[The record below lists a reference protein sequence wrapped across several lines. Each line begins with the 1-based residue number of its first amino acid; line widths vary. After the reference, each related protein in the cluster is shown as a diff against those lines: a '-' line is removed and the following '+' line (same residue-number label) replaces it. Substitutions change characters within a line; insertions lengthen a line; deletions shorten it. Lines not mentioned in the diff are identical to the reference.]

1 MKPVLLFADR
11 LPPLIGGMEMH
22 AGAFIDHF
30 SGHPRWPLAG
40 VITRDR
46 DGEDCLLQGDRARR
60 FDLPDLPGLLGTA
73 PAIVFFNSGRWI
85 EDLPQLRDIFPR
97 ARFVYRTGGN
107 EILKAPLVRQN
118 LESHVARQRWWV
130 ARLNA
135 TLDQLITNSAYTEK
149 RLEDLGLPP
158 SLFARCVGGVDA
170 EELMRARPQAQPRS
184 ARRPVRLFCAA
195 RFVPYKNHLLLL
207 DVFERLMQQGVDA
220 ELRLAGDGPLL
231 DDARRRAAVGPL
243 ASRVTFL
250 GRLSNEE
257 VCRELANAD
266 ALIQL
271 SGERTTSV
279 PGGSY
284 VHAEGMGRSILEALA
299 CGVFVIAP
307 RTGALPEILTPDR
320 GQLLDLSTAESVA
333 DQLAPL
339 LATPLP
345 SPSPLRGLGWPDYFH
360 RYELLWE
367 EADAA
372 APGH

>member
-1 MKPVLLFADR
+1 MKSVLLFADR
-11 LPPLIGGMEMH
+11 LPPLIGGMEVH

-30 SGHPRWPLAG
+30 REHPQWPLVG
-40 VITRDR
+40 VVTRDA
-46 DGEDCLLQGDRARR
+46 DGDDCLVQGDKRR
-60 FDLPDLPGLLGTA
+60 TTGLGELPALLGA
-73 PAIVFFNSGRWI
+73 SPAVVFFNSGRWV
-85 EDLPQLRDIFPR
+85 EDLPQLRDIFPD

-107 EILKAPLVRQN
+107 EILKAPLDRRHE
-118 LESHVARQRWWV
+118 ESHVARQRWWV
-130 ARLNA
+130 AQLNA

-149 RLEDLGLPP
+149 RLEDLGLRQ

-170 EELMRARPQAQPRS
+170 KELVQARQQAGPRPPGTRA
-184 ARRPVRLFCAA
+184 RLFCAA

-207 DVFERLMQQGVDA
+207 DVFERLAKQGVEA

-231 DDARRRAAVGPL
+231 DEARRRAAVAPL

-250 GRLSNEE
+250 GRLSNDE
-257 VCRELANAD
+257 VCRELAHSD

-271 SGERTTSV
+271 SGERITPV

-320 GQLLDLSTAESVA
+320 GLLLDLSTARSIAEQV
-333 DQLAPL
+333 APL
-339 LATPLP
+339 LTGALP
-345 SPSPLRGLGWPDYFH
+345 APVPVPGLGWPDYFR
-360 RYELLWE
+360 RYERLWE

>member
-30 SGHPRWPLAG
+30 SGHARWPLAG
-40 VITRDR
+40 VVTRDG
-46 DGEDCLLQGDRARR
+46 DGDDCLLQAGRSRKIDLT
-60 FDLPDLPGLLGTA
+60 DLPVVLEAP

-85 EDLPQLRDIFPR
+85 EDLQQLRDTFPD

-107 EILKAPLVRQN
+107 EILKAPLVRHHM
-118 LESHVARQRWWV
+118 EGHAARQRWWV
-130 ARLNA
+130 SMLNA
-135 TLDQLITNSAYTEK
+135 SLDQLITNSAYTEK
-149 RLEDLGLPP
+149 RLEDLGLLP

-170 EELMRARPQAQPRS
+170 EKLMRARTQARPRS
-184 ARRPVRLFCAA
+184 PGGPVRLFCAA

-207 DVFERLMQQGVDA
+207 DVFERLVQWGVDA

-231 DDARRRAAVGPL
+231 DEARRRADVAPL
-243 ASRVTFL
+243 ASHVTFL

-257 VCRELANAD
+257 VCRELAHAD
-266 ALIQL
+266 ALVQL
-271 SGERTTSV
+271 SGERMTSV

-299 CGVFVIAP
+299 SGVFVIAP

-320 GQLLDLSTAESVA
+320 GLLLDLSTADAVA
-333 DQLAPL
+333 VQLASL
-339 LATPLP
+339 LDGPLP
-345 SPSPLRGLGWPDYFH
+345 EPPPLRGLGWPDYFR
-360 RYELLWE
+360 RYERLWE